1 VKVSRSSL
9 FIMDECEI
17 RRLVDYLATCT
28 KRERKSIV
36 LRLLNMLQVASNRQI
51 INTCS
56 DRKHQNSNLR
66 VVSWDFFIE
75 SVIHV
80 VMSELQSHS
89 VRGNRNESRF
99 SLELTPYFKILQI
112 IALHGSKGN
121 FPINLNTFVLCFLQ
135 TVRDKDVLSV
145 HQEFFN
151 TLCLFFLE
159 ARSNTIVLEV
169 KNRDDLIFWC
179 CDQLISSTSLLTGR
193 LICLLIRQYIGSS
206 ALPFHHILN
215 TMFKFLKSCNSV
227 TNQSKSTFAANLGWV
242 CHLLRWLL
250 CNVYI
255 DLSDWQEIALII
267 DQTIPDF
274 LKLVFDRHQI
284 NCTFSTNLDITDKS
298 KEMDPS
304 HPYNALQFYS
314 DAWTKESTWDSLS
327 LASSF
332 TTLSSSQH
340 RKYFNAVEGNAVK
353 TTDQTKFYYP
363 ASVHLAYPPH
373 FFLTEQLPKL
383 CSDSSSLNVV
393 KENTDLD
400 IHQEIVCLWRWMFI
414 FCHYKQ
420 SFRQLTE
427 YGENCSGSSV
437 LLKYL
442 LQEFKSVTSRL
453 SFQSED
459 TCWKT
464 IIGLRNFF
472 SLLAAVLMVEYGKN
486 ASDHNNKSE
495 IFSELLREQVKYDT
509 SEYQRERKKARSE
522 VDSNPETFVSSAF
535 LLGTLV
541 NLANNDTK
549 FGCLWWLAIDW
560 IIRFMWQNTFIMRS
574 KGNKYEL
581 LNEIETLLVIVSGS
595 IKVKQIPL
603 ANECLVTM
611 IHTLV
616 VVLNYEIRQGF
627 TSYVPSNSAL
637 SAYNEIWE
645 FSACL
650 FEQCSI
656 QRNRLQGHKREGSL
670 SGYRFLNHDRLVC
683 NLLSALFC
691 LHNSVGNNH
700 FNCPNISNI
709 CLRIFT
715 SLMKCLDLDTGHL
728 NNSPWRIRLIVLS
741 STYLKLPQ
749 GLIPC
754 DIFNVSTI
762 PNILLFN
769 LGIIFLL
776 YNYVKIW
783 NADDYHIEND
793 ATTILPTEMNILL
806 TGILWAYKSYIV
818 AEFIPTIHS
827 SNPWFYTESSLIQPL
842 FSNQDHIEAIEFIRK
857 VILIHTRL
865 NEKLPVT
872 SENIPSLVLLL
883 TTELSLIHYKYCIL
897 NKECKFLDELP
908 NVYVVLLKMVLEQIL
923 ANLIST
929 CYKCYDSTEN
939 NLFTFSLQLSTDN
952 FCQKY
957 KKLEIFVKSL
967 EALLELL
974 AYGVDDISW
983 ITPLQLGQL
992 LNVSTT
998 PVSYS
1003 AVGQSISENTSQP
1016 MAVSTQ
1022 LMKTNFGD
1030 EDFGD
1035 STFSV
1040 VVPVDITDSQSNSG
1054 ETYLHN
1060 KLYQS
1065 VKLRIFNSLFLFG
1078 FRRKNIS
1085 LLKQLYQSL
1094 QESISKI
1101 VLNDKESAKWLYKLT
1116 KNTSQSMYRIF
1127 SDKNYDCRLSSDFA
1141 ELITYLISSVVDTIR
1156 EMLKSLLAR
1165 FSQYLCIITVVK
1177 LVRSLCML
1185 SNSMV
1190 FIYRKLHQQSNSN
1203 LDGIGHWKLICQHM
1217 DQLIRTVWS
1226 VGSKFSRKSL
1236 QGFEVATIDCLK
1248 FWINLYSA
1256 KFIDIQ
1262 NNPEYCLVLTVQ
1274 HITPVATFQLA
1285 KFLQTLIAESYSF
1298 SWCRINHYTILRF
1311 CQTLLELLSSTKFQF
1326 ISLKTEADTTYQPV
1340 NLNYTVYIHSLILKL
1355 LTVLSTCTTD
1365 IINEDSCFPSLS
1377 NEIPTLLY
1385 SDLECLTRCCT
1396 QMTIIYNKEEANSRY
1411 HIYKLFIEILAG
1423 NDETYFHQSIRPILL
1438 SLVLKRWLNNFSFDG
1453 FKLVKFLS
1461 IFPWQ
1466 CWGISNFQDAQKE
1479 IGPVLG
1485 KLALTDFYEPT
1496 MKVHD
1501 ILIMTSPFT
1510 SHIPELVGAILIQS
1524 IMQNTDNNSK
1534 LPQWNII
1541 TELCGGSKLTRA
1553 TLLNTSNVCKL
1564 IHCLLESCILYNMPI
1579 KSNATSEFLPSHH
1592 YVGSILIKCLAKLY
1606 INLNFEQF
1614 VSTTQLGDTKQYHL
1628 KYAYDLMGLCPMNS
1642 DLVNRLYQVGVQFLC
1657 SQPPVNALH
1666 HSIPYCLRL
1675 TCWCAISN
1683 VIISILFNTVSLD
1696 ENKDNNIKLVQEF
1709 SVWLLVNGHLSLL
1722 GSELTRIE
1730 HLEELLDSLHY
1741 LFVQIRPFS
1750 IFQQNVQLLINIHHS
1765 TVYVLHNL
1773 AKHLL
1778 QSEKQIQSDYS
1789 NELKQLL
1796 LQKMSSILNLLV
1808 GENRCPIFN
1817 KAVYKLCEL
1826 SEVKSPGSIDSPSSD
1841 IASTSCLEEYKRSF
1855 SCLST
1860 YNEKNFQQLL
1870 KIVSNDSE
1878 LFHIVYCPQ
1887 LLFYPI
1893 KMFEEVSFDMSIMFD
1908 LMPANKSVLK
1918 SDVLIQQIK
1927 SVLMKSSTDVK
1938 HMHIGLMAASINKVD
1953 DGSIKEISSSNM
1965 VDLVIRLEN
1974 ILNPSKSDKWFLK
1987 LLVFSDFIAKR
1998 SALHCFSI
2006 LQQVLSFRNLSNFDP
2021 IDPAS
2026 MGFNHGV
2033 SVNDDFLDPMFY
2045 IKRQILSY
2053 LVSAACIPNSLA
2065 TLNSSKVLYELFS
2078 RCPSMVMSLLPQFS
2092 ENHLPTTLHT
2102 ILAPYIQCIDIS
2114 SRSTST
2120 RNKITL
2126 SLIQKLDPKQKAQI
2140 LDSLPML
2147 TSKLQVF
2154 LENSLTMSNNNIKLH
2169 SWLVD
2174 FVILFLE
2181 SGLIQDDLFSCIKP
2195 FLQFSFNYTLCNGI
2209 ITCLSHNANS
2219 SNSELHRF
2227 QNILLESLVAFN
2239 CFIQWIKRSRENI
2252 TLNPS
2257 ITINWLC
2264 AANRATVLKRPHE
2277 ARLFLEL
2284 AWLSDNCPNEWI
2296 TTDETI
2302 HRTWVNLC
2310 RLTGDLMGLIASQ
2323 TSFLL
2328 LNNSENV
2335 LKEKSSHFNVL
2346 PLVDKTKLVVHEL
2359 LGNWSYLLNCY
2370 DKCYLNEEPNS
2381 SPDNSVHPKLA
2392 LCLQRLGANR
2402 LFNKFSYSN
2411 NESIDLTVNKQS
2423 DITLK
2428 ELRSAAAWRLSRW
2441 DNKSNDIPHLD
2452 RLICPPTDWKM
2463 CGLETSFYWLL
2474 RAASQSNWFRV
2485 SEIVASQSELLIEEL
2500 YSDTVQFISSDQLI
2514 LCGQKIGFL
2523 DTLKQLGYHLL
2534 HANQEQ
2540 CLQLTLTLLCH
2551 ALNSMNFSSAT
2562 YLTHDQLNF
2571 QSTLDSIEPFLTL
2584 STSFIDVVLSKNIFP
2599 NHVQCQLRSFLI
2611 HTYLYFAETATT
2623 STNLSDFHLVQNWL
2637 ENAINCQKFMLN
2649 SNEHFATSLD
2659 YNWQNLKCI
2668 KLKSHLERQQ
2678 GDFDLS
2684 ISRLQSGLK
2693 TVNAVI
2699 EQTDKSSEYLG
2710 GYINCYIHGMTV
2722 LCNWLHESRTKSA
2735 ADLLLNYINPAINLA
2750 QRLKLNPDANA
2761 FMHVAKFSDAQFTTL
2776 DSYLTSSEFAT
2787 RQHFLTQAQK
2797 DVIVLSDLGEKSR
2810 LLRLLQRQSALEID
2824 ELTALTTDADHFLE
2838 TAIDAYA
2845 QCLALSDDHNLLLIE
2860 RMVDWHPHHSAFTLL
2875 FLVNAELDNDY
2886 VPNYQSAQP
2895 SSRQHPTRVNSSK
2908 ASTDTGSSK
2917 SSTEL
2922 SFRIQAA
2929 QQLYKRLSLGRRK
2942 ELLYQMQYLTEAYV
2956 DWANVDVSKYKAN
2969 SGNISLPNGCKLYG
2983 LISPSLHCSS
2993 YRTMDRSLELVA
3005 LPTCTFRI
3013 DRSGTYPTSN
3023 LIHVAG
3029 FSPDFQLVGGINL
3042 PKVIGCLGTDGK
3054 LYRQL
3059 VKGKD
3064 DPRQDA
3070 VMQQVFTAANCL
3082 LAKYGKLNKVDLPQ
3096 FSTSLVNSPKYRANW
3111 LDMDKGLCIRTYKV
3125 IPMAQR
3131 SGVIEWCEDTVP
3143 LGDWLA
3149 SERTGAH
3156 QRYKPHDMP
3165 PIQAKQRL
3173 AVVKDRTPD
3182 RKLIVF
3188 NEICEKLK
3196 PVLAYFFL
3204 EQFPSPKSWFISRM
3218 AYIRSIAVT
3227 SIVGYLVGLGDRH
3240 PHNLLLHKSTGEI
3253 VHIDLGVAFDQGRLL
3268 PTPEMV
3274 PFRLTRDIVHALGPL
3289 GLQTGFIPASETVL
3303 RELRKGSDVILTL
3316 LQVLLYDPLYSW
3328 SLTPA
3333 QLCALEAKRAE
3344 TNTTLDKSKSNLFC
3358 DDQSITNKS
3367 KSANRK
3373 ENFGVNILRL
3383 TENSLI
3389 FPCNQHQLHDTEP
3402 VNQLAERVLLG
3413 VKSKLQGLV
3422 SGNLGVSSNETSS
3435 SCSSGGLDQLDVS
3448 GHVSLL
3454 VRAATDYS
3462 NLSRMYF
3469 GWQAYL

>member
-1 VKVSRSSL
+1 
-9 FIMDECEI
+9 
-17 RRLVDYLATCT
+17 
-28 KRERKSIV
+28 
-36 LRLLNMLQVASNRQI
+36 
-51 INTCS
+51 
-56 DRKHQNSNLR
+56 
-66 VVSWDFFIE
+66 
-75 SVIHV
+75 
-80 VMSELQSHS
+80 MSELQCHS
-89 VRGNRNESRF
+89 ARGNRNETRL

-112 IALHGSKGN
+112 VALHGSKGN
-121 FPINLNTFVLCFLQ
+121 SPINLNTFVLCFLQ
-135 TVRDKDVLSV
+135 TVRDKDVISV
-145 HQEFFN
+145 HQGFFN

-159 ARSNTIVLEV
+159 AQSNTIVLEA
-169 KNRDDLIFWC
+169 KSRD
-179 CDQLISSTSLLTGR
+179 G
-193 LICLLIRQYIGSS
+193 
-206 ALPFHHILN
+206 N
-215 TMFKFLKSCNSV
+215 CNSV
-227 TNQSKSTFAANLGWV
+227 SNQSKSTFAANLGWV

-250 CNVYI
+250 CNVYTDI
-255 DLSDWQEIALII
+255 SDWQEIALII
-267 DQTIPDF
+267 GQTIPDF
-274 LKLVFDRHQI
+274 LKLIFDGHQ
-284 NCTFSTNLDITDKS
+284 NNFTFSTNLDIADKS

-314 DAWTKESTWDSLS
+314 EAWTKEPSWDSLS

-340 RKYFNAVEGNAVK
+340 HKYRDAVEGNAVK
-353 TTDQTKFYYP
+353 TTDQTKVYYP
-363 ASVHLAYPPH
+363 ASIDLAYAPH
-373 FFLTEQLPKL
+373 FFLTDQLPKL
-383 CSDSSSLNVV
+383 CSDSSSLNIVN
-393 KENTDLD
+393 ENTDLY

-420 SFRQLTE
+420 SFRPLTKYE
-427 YGENCSGSSV
+427 ENCSGSSV

-442 LQEFKSVTSRL
+442 LQEFKSITSRL
-453 SFQSED
+453 SFQNED

-472 SLLAAVLMVEYGKN
+472 SLLAAVLMVEFGKN

-495 IFSELLREQVKYDT
+495 FFSEFFQEQVKYDT
-509 SEYQRERKKARSE
+509 SEYQREPKKARSE
-522 VDSNPETFVSSAF
+522 VDSNPGTFVSTAF

-541 NLANNDTK
+541 NLANSDTK
-549 FGCLWWLAIDW
+549 FSCLWWLVMDW

-574 KGNKYEL
+574 EGNKYEL

-595 IKVKQIPL
+595 IKVKRIPL

-611 IHTLV
+611 MHTLV
-616 VVLNYEIRQGF
+616 VLLNYEIRQGLI
-627 TSYVPSNSAL
+627 SHIPLNSAL

-691 LHNSVGNNH
+691 LHNSVRNNH

-715 SLMKCLDLDTGHL
+715 SLMKCLDLDTSHL
-728 NNSPWRIRLIVLS
+728 NSSPWRIRLIVLS
-741 STYLKLPQ
+741 STYMKLPQ

-783 NADDYHIEND
+783 NTEDYHIEND
-793 ATTILPTEMNILL
+793 TTTIMPTEMNILL
-806 TGILWAYKSYIV
+806 TGILWVYKSYIV
-818 AEFIPTIHS
+818 TEFTPTIHS

-865 NEKLPVT
+865 NEKLPVF

-897 NKECKFLDELP
+897 KKECRYLDELP
-908 NVYVVLLKMVLEQIL
+908 NVYVVLLKMVLEQTL

-929 CYKCYDSTEN
+929 SYKCCDLAEN
-939 NLFTFSLQLSTDN
+939 NLFALPIQLSTDN
-952 FCQKY
+952 FGQKY
-957 KKLEIFVKSL
+957 KKLDIFIKSL

-974 AYGVDDISW
+974 AYSVDDIPW
-983 ITPLQLGQL
+983 ISSLQLGQL
-992 LNVSTT
+992 INVSTS

-1003 AVGQSISENTSQP
+1003 TVGQSISENTSQP
-1016 MAVSTQ
+1016 IAVSTQ
-1022 LMKTNFGD
+1022 LKTNFGD
-1030 EDFGD
+1030 EDFED
-1035 STFSV
+1035 STSSF
-1040 VVPVDITDSQSNSG
+1040 VVPVEIANSQDNSSV
-1054 ETYLHN
+1054 TYLQN

-1101 VLNDKESAKWLYKLT
+1101 VLNDKESVKWLYKLT

-1127 SDKNYDCRLSSDFA
+1127 SDKNYDCHLSSDFA
-1141 ELITYLISSVVDTIR
+1141 ELITYFISSMVDTIR

-1165 FSQYLCIITVVK
+1165 SNQYLRIITVVK

-1185 SNSMV
+1185 SNSMI
-1190 FIYRKLHQQSNSN
+1190 FMYRKLHKQSNSN
-1203 LDGIGHWKLICQHM
+1203 LDEIGHWKLICQHI

-1226 VGSKFSRKSL
+1226 VGAKFSRKSL
-1236 QGFEVATIDCLK
+1236 QGFEVATIDCLE
-1248 FWINLYSA
+1248 FWINLCSA

-1262 NNPEYCLVLTVQ
+1262 SNPEYCLVLAVQ

-1285 KFLQTLIAESYSF
+1285 KFLQTE
-1298 SWCRINHYTILRF
+1298 
-1311 CQTLLELLSSTKFQF
+1311 
-1326 ISLKTEADTTYQPV
+1326 IS
-1340 NLNYTVYIHSLILKL
+1340 
-1355 LTVLSTCTTD
+1355 
-1365 IINEDSCFPSLS
+1365 
-1377 NEIPTLLY
+1377 
-1385 SDLECLTRCCT
+1385 
-1396 QMTIIYNKEEANSRY
+1396 
-1411 HIYKLFIEILAG
+1411 
-1423 NDETYFHQSIRPILL
+1423 
-1438 SLVLKRWLNNFSFDG
+1438 
-1453 FKLVKFLS
+1453 
-1461 IFPWQ
+1461 
-1466 CWGISNFQDAQKE
+1466 
-1479 IGPVLG
+1479 PVLG

-1496 MKVHD
+1496 IKLYD
-1501 ILIMTSPFT
+1501 ISIMTSSLT
-1510 SHIPELVGAILIQS
+1510 AHIPELVSAILIHS
-1524 IMQNTDNNSK
+1524 IMQNTDDNSK

-1553 TLLNTSNVCKL
+1553 TLLKTTNVCKL

-1579 KSNATSEFLPSHH
+1579 KSDETSESLPSHH

-1614 VSTTQLGDTKQYHL
+1614 VSTTQLGDTRQYYL

-1657 SQPPVNALH
+1657 SRPPVNASHDL
-1666 HSIPYCLRL
+1666 IPYCLRL

-1683 VIISILFNTVSLD
+1683 VMISVLFSTFSLND
-1696 ENKDNNIKLVQEF
+1696 YKDSEMKLVQEF
-1709 SVWLLVNGHLSLL
+1709 SVWLFVNGHLDLL
-1722 GSELTRIE
+1722 GNELTRIE
-1730 HLEELLDSLHY
+1730 HLEKLLDSLHY
-1741 LFVQIRPFS
+1741 IFVQIRPFS

-1765 TVYVLHNL
+1765 TVYILHNL

-1778 QSEKQIQSDYS
+1778 QSEKQVQSDYS
-1789 NELKQLL
+1789 NELKQPL
-1796 LQKMSSILNLLV
+1796 LQKISSILNLLV
-1808 GENRCPIFN
+1808 GESRCPIFN

-1826 SEVKSPGSIDSPSSD
+1826 SEVNSSTCTD
-1841 IASTSCLEEYKRSF
+1841 FSCLEEYKRYF

-1893 KMFEEVSFDMSIMFD
+1893 KMFEEMFFDMSAMFD

-1918 SDVLIQQIK
+1918 SDVLMQQIK
-1927 SVLMKSSTDVK
+1927 SVLMKSSTEIK
-1938 HMHIGLMAASINKVD
+1938 HTHIGLMVANVNRGE
-1953 DGSIKEISSSNM
+1953 DGEGITETSSSNI
-1965 VDLVIRLEN
+1965 VDLVISLEN

-1987 LLVFSDFIAKR
+1987 LLVFSDSIAKR
-1998 SALHCFSI
+1998 SALHCFSV
-2006 LQQVLSFRNLSNFDP
+2006 LQQVLNFRNLSNFDP

-2026 MGFNHGV
+2026 MGFNYGV

-2045 IKRQILSY
+2045 VKRQILSY
-2053 LVSAACIPNSLA
+2053 IVSAACIPNSLT

-2078 RCPSMVMSLLPQFS
+2078 RCPSVVMSLLPQFS
-2092 ENHLPTTLHT
+2092 ENHLPTFLHT

-2120 RNKITL
+2120 RDKSTI
-2126 SLIQKLDPKQKAQI
+2126 SLIGKLDPKQKAQI
-2140 LDSLPML
+2140 LDSLSML

-2154 LENSLTMSNNNIKLH
+2154 LENTLTMSNNNIKLQ

-2195 FLQFSFNYTLCNGI
+2195 FLQFSVELTEKLFSWLIAYCLVRFNSNNTIDKNLQQFNSTVCNGI
-2209 ITCLSHNANS
+2209 IACLSHVAS
-2219 SNSELHRF
+2219 SSHSELHRF
-2227 QNILLESLVAFN
+2227 QNICLESLVAFN

-2264 AANRATVLKRPHE
+2264 AADRATVLKRPHE

-2296 TTDETI
+2296 TTNETI

-2323 TSFLL
+2323 TSFLS
-2328 LNNSENV
+2328 LNNSAKA
-2335 LKEKSSHFNVL
+2335 LKEKTSHFNVL
-2346 PLVDKTKLVVHEL
+2346 PLLDKTKLVVHEL

-2381 SPDNSVHPKLA
+2381 SLDNSVHPKLA

-2441 DNKSNDIPHLD
+2441 DNKLNDILHLD
-2452 RLICPPTDWKM
+2452 RLICPPTNWKM

-2474 RAASQSNWFRV
+2474 QAASQSNWFRV

-2523 DTLKQLGYHLL
+2523 NTLKQLGYHLL

-2540 CLQLTLTLLCH
+2540 CLQLTLTLLCQ

-2562 YLTHDQLNF
+2562 YHTHDQLNV

-2584 STSFIDVVLSKNIFP
+2584 STSFIDVVLSKSIFP
-2599 NHVQCQLRSFLI
+2599 NHVQYQLRSFLI
-2611 HTYLYFAETATT
+2611 HTYLYFAEIATT

-2637 ENAINCQKFMLN
+2637 ENAINCQTFMLN
-2649 SNEHFATSLD
+2649 LNKHFTTSLD

-2668 KLKSHLERQQ
+2668 KLKSHLEREQ

-2693 TVNAVI
+2693 TVNEVI
-2699 EQTDKSSEYLG
+2699 EQTDKSSEYLE

-2722 LCNWLHESRTKSA
+2722 LCNWLYESRTKSA

-2845 QCLALSDDHNLLLIE
+2845 QCLALSDDHNLLIFRFISLWLSSISSKFQGRASKINKIMLERLPRIRADKFLPLVPQLAVRLSSSCDSNSSFQSILMELIE

-2875 FLVNAELDNDY
+2875 FLVNAELDNDC
-2886 VPNYQSAQP
+2886 VSNYQSAQP
-2895 SSRQHPTRVNSSK
+2895 SGCQHPTRVNSCK
-2908 ASTDTGSSK
+2908 ASTDTGPSK

-2929 QQLYKRLSLGRRK
+2929 QQLFKRLSVGRRK

-2956 DWANVDVSKYKAN
+2956 DWANADVNKYKAN
-2969 SGNISLPNGCKLYG
+2969 SGNISLPSGCKLYG
-2983 LISPSLHCSS
+2983 LISPSLHCSP
-2993 YRTMDRSLELVA
+2993 YRTMDCSLELVA

-3013 DRSGTYPTSN
+3013 DRSGTYPTSD

-3029 FSPDFQLVGGINL
+3029 FSPDFHLVGGINL
-3042 PKVIGCLGTDGK
+3042 PKVISCLGTDGK

-3082 LAKYGKLNKVDLPQ
+3082 LAKHGKFNKVDLPQ
-3096 FSTSLVNSPKYRANW
+3096 CSTSLVNSLKYRANW
-3111 LDMDKGLCIRTYKV
+3111 LNMDNGLRIRTYKV

-3143 LGDWLA
+3143 LGDWLT

-3156 QRYKPHDMP
+3156 QRYRPHDMSP
-3165 PIQAKQRL
+3165 MQAKQRL

-3182 RKLIVF
+3182 RKLVVF

-3204 EQFPSPKSWFISRM
+3204 EQFPSPKNWFVSRM

-3289 GLQTGFIPASETVL
+3289 GLQTGFIPAAETVL
-3303 RELRKGSDVILTL
+3303 RELRRGSDVILTL
-3316 LQVLLYDPLYSW
+3316 LQ
-3328 SLTPA
+3328 
-3333 QLCALEAKRAE
+3333 
-3344 TNTTLDKSKSNLFC
+3344 
-3358 DDQSITNKS
+3358 
-3367 KSANRK
+3367 
-3373 ENFGVNILRL
+3373 
-3383 TENSLI
+3383 
-3389 FPCNQHQLHDTEP
+3389 
-3402 VNQLAERVLLG
+3402 
-3413 VKSKLQGLV
+3413 
-3422 SGNLGVSSNETSS
+3422 
-3435 SCSSGGLDQLDVS
+3435 
-3448 GHVSLL
+3448 
-3454 VRAATDYS
+3454 
-3462 NLSRMYF
+3462 
-3469 GWQAYL
+3469 